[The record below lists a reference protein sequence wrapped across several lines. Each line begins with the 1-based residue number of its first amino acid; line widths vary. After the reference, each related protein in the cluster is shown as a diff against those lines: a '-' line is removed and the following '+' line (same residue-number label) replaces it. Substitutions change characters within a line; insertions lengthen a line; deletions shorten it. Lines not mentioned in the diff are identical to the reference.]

1 MAVVKNP
8 MNVGPVN
15 VDRNELKKFEA
26 ADDAWWDLRGE
37 FKPLHDI
44 NPLRLG
50 YIRGRTSL
58 SGARVLD
65 VGCGGG
71 ILSEALADE
80 GAHVTGIDMGEAPL
94 RAARRHLEE
103 TGSRIDYLRT
113 TVERLADMAPSS
125 FDVVTC
131 MELLEHVPRPASA
144 VRACGR
150 LVKPGGDVFFATIN
164 RNLKSFVF
172 AVIGAEYVL
181 RLLARGTHR
190 FRKFVRPVELARW
203 AEGGGLV
210 VKDLTGMQYNPFT
223 RRYFLSRD
231 ATVNYLMH
239 LRRVNQR

>member
-1 MAVVKNP
+1 MAFVKSP
-8 MNVGPVN
+8 MNV
-15 VDRNELKKFEA
+15 DDKELKKFEKV
-26 ADDAWWDLRGE
+26 ADLWWDREGE

-50 YIRGRTSL
+50 YVRRRTSL

-71 ILSEALADE
+71 ILSEALAAE
-80 GAHVTGIDMGEAPL
+80 GARVTGIDMGEAPL
-94 RAARRHLEE
+94 RVARLHMEK
-103 TGSRIDYLRT
+103 TGRRIDYRRT
-113 TVERLADMAPSS
+113 TVERLAAAEPSS

-131 MELLEHVPRPASA
+131 MELLEHVPRPASI
-144 VRACGR
+144 VRACSR

-164 RNLKSFVF
+164 RNFKSFVF

-190 FRKFVRPVELARW
+190 FRMFVKPAELARW
-203 AEGGGLV
+203 AEGEGLAV
-210 VKDLTGMQYNPFT
+210 RDLTGMQYNPFT
-223 RRYFLSRD
+223 RRYFLGRD

-239 LRRVNQR
+239 VRRAG

>member
-1 MAVVKNP
+1 
-8 MNVGPVN
+8 MNVD
-15 VDRNELKKFEA
+15 DRELKKFEKA
-26 ADDAWWDLRGE
+26 AGLWWDREGE

-50 YIRGRTSL
+50 YVLGRTVL

-71 ILSEALADE
+71 ILSEALAAE
-80 GAHVTGIDMGEAPL
+80 GARVVGIDMGDAPL
-94 RAARRHLEE
+94 RVARLHMEKAGR
-103 TGSRIDYLRT
+103 RIDYRRT
-113 TVERLADMAPSS
+113 TVEGLADAEPSS

-131 MELLEHVPRPASA
+131 MELLEHVPLPASV

-164 RNLKSFVF
+164 RNFKSFVF

-190 FRKFVRPVELARW
+190 FRMFVKPAELARW
-203 AEGGGLV
+203 ADAGNLEV
-210 VKDLTGMQYNPFT
+210 RDLTGMQYNPFT
-223 RRYFLSRD
+223 RRYFLNSD
-231 ATVNYLMH
+231 ASVNYLMH
-239 LRRVNQR
+239 ARRVG